1 VGTGLLGEFVGDRW
15 ATGFYHLFTGWLVF
29 VVAFCVLCGEW
40 AIIQRLSRRRLP
52 APGVVSPPPLRTVTE
67 SSKTALVPAVWWP
80 LNRRVVI
87 PVAIL
92 LLSFGLRV
100 WLSAAP
106 ITPVRQPLADFPLQ
120 LGSWKMLRN
129 QVIDDDTLGV
139 LKADD
144 YLQRFYGNSNGQYA
158 SIFVAYYRAQQ
169 AGESM
174 HSPKHCLPGSGWEP
188 VENDQVALGTDAK
201 GRAIQVNRYVVEK
214 NGERDV
220 VLYWYQEH
228 GRIIASEYWGKLY
241 MIWDTI
247 RSGRRDGAI
256 VRVTVPM
263 FGKGDGSATN
273 AALDLVRAS
282 TPQLPR
288 FLPN

>member
-1 VGTGLLGEFVGDRW
+1 MN
-15 ATGFYHLFTGWLVF
+15 
-29 VVAFCVLCGEW
+29 
-40 AIIQRLSRRRLP
+40 RRL
-52 APGVVSPPPLRTVTE
+52 
-67 SSKTALVPAVWWP
+67 
-80 LNRRVVI
+80 VI
-87 PVAIL
+87 PGAIL

-106 ITPVRQPLADFPLQ
+106 ITPIRQPLADFPRQVGNWQMLQ
-120 LGSWKMLRN
+120 N
-129 QVIDDDTLGV
+129 QAIDDETLGI

-144 YLQRFYGNSNGQYA
+144 YLQRLYRNSNGQYA
-158 SIFVAYYRAQQ
+158 SIFVAYYRSQQ

-174 HSPKHCLPGSGWEP
+174 HSPRNCLPGSGWEP
-188 VENDQVALGTDAK
+188 VENDRIVLGTDAD
-201 GRAIQVNRYVVEK
+201 GRAVQLNRYVVE
-214 NGERDV
+214 NGGQRAV

-263 FGKGDGSATN
+263 LGKGDSSATN
-273 AALDLVRAS
+273 AALDLVQTS
-282 TPQLPR
+282 TPYLPR

>member
-1 VGTGLLGEFVGDRW
+1 M
-15 ATGFYHLFTGWLVF
+15 
-29 VVAFCVLCGEW
+29 
-40 AIIQRLSRRRLP
+40 
-52 APGVVSPPPLRTVTE
+52 
-67 SSKTALVPAVWWP
+67 
-80 LNRRVVI
+80 NRRVVI
-87 PVAIL
+87 PSAIL

-106 ITPVRQPLADFPLQ
+106 VTPARQALADFPRQ
-120 LGSWKMLRN
+120 LGNWQMV
-129 QVIDDDTLGV
+129 QEQTIDEDTLGI

-144 YLQRFYGNSNGQYA
+144 TLQRLYRNSNGQYA
-158 SIFVAYYRAQQ
+158 SLFVAYYRAQQ

-188 VENDQVALGTDAK
+188 VENDRVALGTDAEGK
-201 GRAIQVNRYVVEK
+201 AIQVNRYVVEK
-214 NGERDV
+214 DLQRDV

-263 FGKGDGSATN
+263 LGKGDSSATN

-282 TPQLPR
+282 TPYLPR